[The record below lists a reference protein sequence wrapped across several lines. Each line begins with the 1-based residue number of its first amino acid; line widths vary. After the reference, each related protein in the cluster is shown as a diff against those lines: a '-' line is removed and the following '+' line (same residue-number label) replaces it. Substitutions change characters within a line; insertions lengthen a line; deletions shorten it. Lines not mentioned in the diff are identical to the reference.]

1 MIVRRV
7 PGAGSLVWPAV
18 MALVVAL
25 GGAGC
30 GPRRYPARE
39 PVSFAH
45 TDGGVEIGAGFNQC
59 PEVTFNVSPSQGEL
73 SQPFMVEGAASDS
86 DNDPVTI
93 SLQADSGTFSTA
105 NQLPATFMCTKPGL
119 ITITATVNDGSCQTM
134 KSVMIFCLGTHGG
147 DGGGGA
153 APDASH
159 QDGGVSGG
167 DGSADGGGMVVTNTC
182 PTESPKGSTD
192 CTDCTNNNCSLA
204 PNPMGT
210 DGCCGLPSVADQL
223 LCIAAAE
230 CFSNNNCTVGGDPNR
245 CFCGKADVITMCYAV
260 PGAANGPCVAAV
272 VAAAKKNDLATIK
285 TQFTSPASPL
295 GRAVNLLGCRGS
307 FCGTECGVP

>member
-1 MIVRRV
+1 MMIVRRV

-25 GGAGC
+25 GGAGW
-30 GPRRYPARE
+30 GPGRYPARE

-159 QDGGVSGG
+159 QD
-167 DGSADGGGMVVTNTC
+167 
-182 PTESPKGSTD
+182 
-192 CTDCTNNNCSLA
+192 
-204 PNPMGT
+204 
-210 DGCCGLPSVADQL
+210 
-223 LCIAAAE
+223 
-230 CFSNNNCTVGGDPNR
+230 
-245 CFCGKADVITMCYAV
+245 
-260 PGAANGPCVAAV
+260 
-272 VAAAKKNDLATIK
+272 
-285 TQFTSPASPL
+285 
-295 GRAVNLLGCRGS
+295 
-307 FCGTECGVP
+307 